1 MKALGLLD
9 DPLPLP
15 RPQLKALHQAL
26 KALGAATGEALGP
39 AFVRLGGG
47 YLVLAPWRG
56 HEAVALVEPE
66 ALDPFL
72 KALSG

>member
-15 RPQLKALHQAL
+15 PPPPKAPHQAP
-26 KALGAATGEALGP
+26 KAPGAATGAALGP
-39 AFVRLGGG
+39 ALVRLGGS